1 MKSARATFA
10 ILRLVAVGH
19 AADRQASSQRHR
31 NHPSVTAVIPAPRR
45 SSQPRAPH
53 LRSSCLSPRP
63 ARFPE
68 RALAVAVTTNIS
80 YAGTVPLALHRGRL
94 RRVPSSVAH
103 EFVIGT
109 AQSLSPASRNRST
122 HRFRLRLRVAVRN
135 AMTTPRLVAV
145 AYPLECPGREAI
157 RPQTTRVADANGQ
170 SPRLLREARGSGIA
184 TLVAGF
190 DATGATL
197 AVEYD
202 ANLAIPGQVVIT
214 YEEACGADGVSH

>member
-1 MKSARATFA
+1 
-10 ILRLVAVGH
+10 
-19 AADRQASSQRHR
+19 
-31 NHPSVTAVIPAPRR
+31 
-45 SSQPRAPH
+45 
-53 LRSSCLSPRP
+53 
-63 ARFPE
+63 
-68 RALAVAVTTNIS
+68 
-80 YAGTVPLALHRGRL
+80 
-94 RRVPSSVAH
+94 
-103 EFVIGT
+103 
-109 AQSLSPASRNRST
+109 
-122 HRFRLRLRVAVRN
+122 
-135 AMTTPRLVAV
+135 MTTPRLVAV
-145 AYPLECPGREAI
+145 ACPLECPGREAI